1 MSYRYT
7 FLDSMKIDGRWGYR
21 ILLGVGAD
29 TAVKALYGSH
39 MSPEGILP
47 VNTVTYFTGDNSDA
61 TYKAFIEVGDE
72 GLAVPFEFDE
82 LELKSPVVITAASE
96 EDKVNF
102 WSDDNVSLASATLPI
117 QILSFEIADD
127 AEPIRWSINRQR
139 RQISLI
145 TPDVPVQC
153 TSSFLTKLDLSSLL
167 PLHLRG
173 FYKIAD
179 LIAMGATAEYF
190 TPPVVTAQT
199 YVVDY

>member
-7 FLDSMKIDGRWGYR
+7 FLDSMKIDGRWGYN
-21 ILLGVGAD
+21 ILLVVGAN
-29 TAVKALYGSH
+29 TAVRALYGSH

-47 VNTVTYFTGDNSDA
+47 VNTVTYFAGDNSDT

-72 GLAVPFEFDE
+72 GLVVPFEADN
-82 LELKSPVVITAASE
+82 LELKSPVVTTAASE
-96 EDKVNF
+96 EDKVYF
-102 WSDDNVSLASATLPI
+102 STDDSVSLSSATMPI

-127 AEPIRWSINRQR
+127 VEPIKWSINRQR

-145 TPDVPVQC
+145 TPDVPLQC
-153 TSSFLTKLDLSSLL
+153 TSSFLTKLDLSSII
-167 PLHLRG
+167 PLRLRG

-199 YVVDY
+199 YVVNY

>member
-21 ILLGVGAD
+21 ILLVVGAD
-29 TAVKALYGSH
+29 TAVRALYGSH
-39 MSPEGILP
+39 MSPEGILQ
-47 VNTVTYFTGDNSDA
+47 VNTPTFFTGGNEDE

-72 GLAVPFEFDE
+72 GLTVPFEADN
-82 LELKSPVVITAASE
+82 LELKSPVVIEAVSE

-102 WSDDNVSLASATLPI
+102 WSDDNVHLATATLQI
-117 QILSFEIADD
+117 QTLPFEIADS

-145 TPDVPVQC
+145 TPDVPLQC
-153 TSSFLTKLDLSSLL
+153 TSSFLTKLDLSSLM

-173 FYKIAD
+173 FYKISD